1 MQEFI
6 SYLVKNLV
14 EKPDEVK
21 VEVLE
26 GVSRTLVEVSVS
38 KEDIARVI
46 GRKGRTIDAIRTIAL
61 DLGAKLGRRVRVE
74 VID

>member
-6 SYLVKNLV
+6 AYLVKNLV
-14 EKPDEVK
+14 ENPDEVK
-21 VEVLE
+21 VEMIE
-26 GVSRTLVEVSVS
+26 GERRTLIELSVS
-38 KEDIARVI
+38 KGDIARVI

-61 DLGAKLGRRVRVE
+61 DLGARLGRRVRVE